1 VIYLGLV
8 PGLSDFHERPE
19 YPIFWYKTVN
29 WLTDVPDAS
38 EANMRTGEIIR
49 LGETT
54 TVETPEGIITTKN
67 LLLDMVGV
75 YKFQGQTVVAN
86 MYDPRES
93 DLSDGE
99 SFTTGTFTTRTVSE
113 KLIEKDLSP
122 WLILMAA
129 AMIALELVIIKRRG
143 EA

>member
-1 VIYLGLV
+1 M
-8 PGLSDFHERPE
+8 
-19 YPIFWYKTVN
+19 PIIMI
-29 WLTDVPDAS
+29 S
-38 EANMRTGEIIR
+38 
-49 LGETT
+49 
-54 TVETPEGIITTKN
+54 EGIITTEN

-93 DLSDGE
+93 DLSCGD
-99 SFTTGTFTTRTVSE
+99 SFTTGTFTTGTASE

-122 WLILMAA
+122 WLILIAA